1 MKTIKDK
8 TFVRLID
15 KQKIHQRIQELAHKI
30 SQDFEGKNPI
40 FLGVLNGSFMFLSDL
55 MKNLDFECQMSFLKV
70 NSYKQL
76 SSSGKIKELIGINED
91 LENRHIIIVEDIVDT
106 GRTMAWLLNILEQRK
121 VASIHIASLLLKPKA
136 LQIPIK
142 VDYCGFEIEND
153 FVVGYGLDYDGY
165 GRNFPEIMVL
175 KA

>member
-15 KQKIHQRIQELAHKI
+15 KQKIQKRIQELADKI
-30 SQDFEGKNPI
+30 SKDFDGKNPI

-55 MKNLDFECQMSFLKV
+55 MKNLEIECQMSFLKV

-76 SSSGKIKELIGINED
+76 SSSGTIKELIGINED
-91 LENRHIIIVEDIVDT
+91 LENRHVIIVEDIVDS
-106 GRTMAWLLNILEQRK
+106 GRTMAWIINTLEPKK

-153 FVVGYGLDYDGY
+153 FVLGYGLDYDGY
-165 GRNFPEIMVL
+165 GRNIPEIMVL
-175 KA
+175 KS

>member
-15 KQKIHQRIQELAHKI
+15 KQKIDKRIQELADKI
-30 SQDFEGKNPI
+30 VEDFEGKNPI
-40 FLGVLNGSFMFLSDL
+40 FLGVLNGSFMFISDL
-55 MKNLDFECQMSFLKV
+55 MKAIDIECQMSFLKV
-70 NSYKQL
+70 NSYEQL
-76 SSSGKIKELIGINED
+76 ASTGEVKELIGLNEN
-91 LENRHIIIVEDIVDT
+91 LEGRHIIIVEDIVDT
-106 GRTMAWLLNILEQRK
+106 GRTMAWLLSILEQKK

-136 LQIPIK
+136 LQLPIM

-165 GRNFPEIMVL
+165 GRNIPEIMVL
-175 KA
+175 KS